1 MASVGCDG
9 SHLGWWTGSS
19 IPGTMVASL
28 SAGWFVVLFIYFV
41 IFLKK
46 QGESNWEMGSF
57 CAGWCACPGNH
68 RDRGAHGWLWEEAGW
83 LLLRPSQLQLQRG
96 PPHPSRCF
104 MHLMAQREGDTCS
117 GDTVIPSLAQRR
129 IYLCSGDGCDFVNW
143 FPMASQTSSG
153 GLAPQ
158 KCS

>member
-1 MASVGCDG
+1 MDRILHPRHHG
-9 SHLGWWTGSS
+9 SISECGLVCG
-19 IPGTMVASL
+19 
-28 SAGWFVVLFIYFV
+28 FIY
-41 IFLKK
+41 IFCNFPEETGGK
-46 QGESNWEMGSF
+46 QLGDGKFLCWVVCLSREPQGS
-57 CAGWCACPGNH
+57 WCPWVAVGRN
-68 RDRGAHGWLWEEAGW
+68 RVAAAETFSA
-83 LLLRPSQLQLQRG
+83 SMQRG

>member
-19 IPGTMVASL
+19 SPGTMVASL

-83 LLLRPSQLQLQRG
+83 LLLRPSQLQCRG
-96 PPHPSRCF
+96 DFQVP
-104 MHLMAQREGDTCS
+104 LD
-117 GDTVIPSLAQRR
+117 V
-129 IYLCSGDGCDFVNW
+129 LCISWHKEKGMIAVGT
-143 FPMASQTSSG
+143 P
-153 GLAPQ
+153 
-158 KCS
+158 